1 MAAAKCR
8 PRGLV
13 ACDKRRGKRRGDIH
27 VARVAGACMRAV
39 VLPPCGRPGVTS
51 GAPTCGANRR
61 KGNVSSSRGT
71 TETCGNEPSMMARV
85 RRYSGRPGWR
95 PALTART
102 GAKET
107 CRRPVA
113 QWKRAAS
120 RCPVHNAAGVR
131 GGGPAG
137 LPHVFYHCVG
147 RCRRRGGGVLRGGRV
162 VGFSCVSVRS
172 RRLV

>member
-1 MAAAKCR
+1 MW
-8 PRGLV
+8 
-13 ACDKRRGKRRGDIH
+13 GKRRGDIH
-27 VARVAGACMRAV
+27 VARVTDVCMRAV
-39 VLPPCGRPGVTS
+39 ALPPCGRPGVTS
-51 GAPTCGANRR
+51 GAPTFGANRR

-71 TETCGNEPSMMARV
+71 TETCGNEPSMMAWV

-137 LPHVFYHCVG
+137 LSHVFYHCVG